1 MVEVDVTDTAS
12 QASPSSFGEAAG
24 GGWGGDHDDTPGG
37 EPSLA
42 QGPRSIPVASA
53 PVVLLYL
60 NRFAFL

>member
-12 QASPSSFGEAAG
+12 RASPSSFGEAAG
-24 GGWGGDHDDTPGG
+24 GGDHDDTPGG